1 MFENNT
7 DQQIL
12 TQDDVNDSFNF
23 IKLSLDAKYS
33 FSTRRKIKFKK
44 IVNYTLCYFH
54 IAFSLAADHATV
66 SREAFTL
73 TNKGMEVLLDIIKEY
88 NGKTTP
94 IESLIFQLCMQVTT
108 LYIQFFTERVPKGT
122 NPNLRSRKISASNSI
137 VLYAI

>member
-1 MFENNT
+1 MH
-7 DQQIL
+7 
-12 TQDDVNDSFNF
+12 
-23 IKLSLDAKYS
+23 
-33 FSTRRKIKFKK
+33 
-44 IVNYTLCYFH
+44 FH

-88 NGKTTP
+88 HGRTTP

-122 NPNLRSRKISASNSI
+122 NPINPKMPGHIKDK
-137 VLYAI
+137 LYFMCHKY